1 MCDFKVGDEVV
12 CVWAGPMASQWI
24 AEGQIYTVR
33 AVLPFTDITGA
44 SVTSPYDGSRYGVRL
59 EGVVAIK
66 ASGVEGTFHVRY
78 FRKVQRRNLQDWL
91 SQSVGNTDKLDNRQK
106 VGA

>member
-12 CVWAGPMASQWI
+12 CVDAEPDIVDPKANLLV
-24 AEGQIYTVR
+24 EGQTY
-33 AVLPFTDITGA
+33 
-44 SVTSPYDGSRYGVRL
+44 
-59 EGVVAIK
+59 VVALMDVHPDFK
-66 ASGVEGTFHVRY
+66 VPVVAFRNVRVEGHPNKGYGFSASR
-78 FRKVQRRNLQDWL
+78 FRKVQRRNIQEWL